1 MADRTVYLAYFSPA
15 GTTRRSVER
24 VGAGLG
30 PVEAA
35 WDLVEQPPEGEIVI
49 PKDGILVAGAPVYAG
64 RIPAI
69 GAQRLSTLRGDNTPA
84 VALAVYGN
92 RAYEDALLELRDL
105 LEARGFRV
113 IGAAAVVAQHSIF
126 PNTAHGR
133 PDGADLEKLDAFAA
147 SCARKAAAFQGEAP
161 LLTVPG
167 DSPYRK
173 PMGVP
178 FRPTADG
185 SCTGCGA
192 CARVCPAGAIDPARP
207 RESDKD
213 KCIACAACIRV
224 CPAHARAFRGPV
236 YAAAEKGFALKCRAR
251 REPEFFC

>member
-1 MADRTVYLAYFSPA
+1 MPYSTVHLAYFSPA

-35 WDLVEQPPEGEIVI
+35 WDLLECPPEGEIVI
-49 PKDGILVAGAPVYAG
+49 PKDAILVAGAPVYAG
-64 RIPAI
+64 RLPAV
-69 GAQRLSTLRGDNTPA
+69 GAQRLSALRGENTPA

-105 LEARGFRV
+105 LEDRGFRV

-147 SCARKAAAFQGEAP
+147 ACARKGAEFRGEAP
-161 LLTVPG
+161 ALAVPG
-167 DSPYRK
+167 NRPYRK
-173 PMGVP
+173 AMGVP
-178 FRPTADG
+178 FRPTADD

-192 CARVCPAGAIDPARP
+192 CARICPAGAIDPARP